1 MTGLGRVGIL
11 GGTFD
16 PFHAGHIAVAR
27 TARTALAL
35 DEVRV
40 VPSSIPPHR
49 PQPLASLFHRFAM
62 VALGIAHEPGVL
74 VDDIEA
80 LADAP
85 SYTAVTLERLH
96 AGGFSALQLFFI
108 IGADAFAEI
117 ATWRDYPRVLD
128 ATHFVVISRG
138 GRSASSLPAALPA
151 LASRMRVL
159 PAMPVGAP
167 ATFEQPSIL
176 LIDAPT
182 PDVSSTTIRQ
192 RAANGASLD
201 PLVDPL
207 VGEHIRRHRLYQV
220 NTPSSFPDAGHGR
233 AASELHEQKYV

>member
-1 MTGLGRVGIL
+1 MTQLRRVGIL

-16 PFHAGHIAVAR
+16 PFHVGHIAVAR

-62 VALGIAHEPGVL
+62 VALGITHEPGVL

-80 LADAP
+80 VADAP
-85 SYTAVTLERLH
+85 SYTAITLGRLH
-96 AGGFSALQLFFI
+96 AAGLGPLQLFFI

-117 ATWRDYPRVLD
+117 ATWREYPRVLD
-128 ATHFVVISRG
+128 AAHFVVISRG
-138 GRSASSLPAALPA
+138 GRTASSLPALLPA
-151 LASRMRVL
+151 LAARMRVL
-159 PAMPVGAP
+159 SAAPPAAPQSFETPV
-167 ATFEQPSIL
+167 IL
-176 LIDAPT
+176 LVDAPT

-192 RAANGASLD
+192 RAAAGASLD
-201 PLVDPL
+201 ALVDPL

-220 NTPSSFPDAGHGR
+220 GTAFSSPTAGHTK